1 MNEKSKVDMDTGGRP
16 SQLRQLQARIDEFE
30 FVVRHIRQGIW
41 RLDGEGR
48 ILFANPFLASWLETT
63 PQRMA
68 GQLASEFIGDRTPS
82 PDTQASN
89 HSDRYEA
96 TFFTANGLVR
106 HGIVVSATLQESEDQ
121 APHTI
126 QLITDISADHAVQ
139 RRLVSE
145 VQRMASLASSDMM
158 TGLSNRR
165 AFEAEL
171 LMAAEKVDTKPFGLI
186 LLDLDGL
193 KEINDRLGHQAGDEA
208 IKAFAQR
215 LEASVRSED
224 RVARI
229 GGDEFA
235 VLVHGAERAELSE
248 IYGRLTEKLLL
259 TEQIGGTTLTL
270 HASSGWAHSDEGIDR
285 IVQLADEALYRVKRH
300 HKIEGSG
307 PTLL

>member
-1 MNEKSKVDMDTGGRP
+1 
-16 SQLRQLQARIDEFE
+16 
-30 FVVRHIRQGIW
+30 
-41 RLDGEGR
+41 
-48 ILFANPFLASWLETT
+48 
-63 PQRMA
+63 MA
-68 GQLASEFIGDRTPS
+68 GQLASEFLGDRTPS

-89 HSDRYEA
+89 HGDRYEA

-106 HGIVVSATLQESEDQ
+106 HGIVVSATLLESEDQ
-121 APHTI
+121 DPNTI

-171 LMAAEKVDTKPFGLI
+171 LMAAEKVDRMPFGLI

-215 LEASVRSED
+215 LETSVRSED

-235 VLVHGAERAELSE
+235 VLVHGVARAEVSE

-285 IVQLADEALYRVKRH
+285 IVKLADEALYRVKRH